1 MCHSVSELLTII
13 QMILYEAC
21 HELLSQTPTC
31 FNQQEAGLKQK
42 WSSLTVDTK
51 FIPEDTE
58 QGTQWGATLK
68 QPAFCT
74 HEYHIC
80 RFGQPQI

>member
-13 QMILYEAC
+13 HMILYEAC

-31 FNQQEAGLKQK
+31 FNQQEARLKQK

-51 FIPEDTE
+51 FIPEDAE
-58 QGTQWGATLK
+58 QGTQWGAALK
-68 QPAFCT
+68 KPAFCT
-74 HEYHIC
+74 REYHIC
-80 RFGQPQI
+80 RFVQPQI